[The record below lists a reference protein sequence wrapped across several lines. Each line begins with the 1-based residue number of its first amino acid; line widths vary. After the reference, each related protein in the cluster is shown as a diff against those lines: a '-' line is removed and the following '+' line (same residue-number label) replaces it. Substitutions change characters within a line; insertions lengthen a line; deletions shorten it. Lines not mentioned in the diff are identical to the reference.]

1 MKRFALSLLLV
12 ISGLVLAPA
21 PSAEAQTRD
30 RIQRIDRM
38 ERARERAAHADR
50 ARAATR
56 DRSTSDR
63 ATSESTRERAANADE
78 PDTTERG
85 TDQTEETASSGA
97 SSSDGMIVLGE
108 RGQRYRRGEVLGLNM
123 SAAALELAR
132 SAGVTIVR
140 RRVLDA
146 GNVITVLR
154 GRKFDNP
161 EAIIAE
167 LKTLDPAGIYT
178 PNHVYGAS
186 SEPQTMAINLQDELM
201 TGLANLPAAATYR
214 VGMIDGRPD
223 RAHPML
229 AELLSQ
235 VRDFT
240 STIQPPS
247 LHGTAVALR
256 MRETQRGHAPGATLD
271 LYAAGVLSG
280 GEDQW
285 AAADALA
292 AAIAW
297 QHHNDVAVL
306 NISLAGPPNEI
317 VEALIAAFQR
327 DGGQVVAAVGNGGP
341 LSANIYPAAYADVI
355 GVTAVDNQGQVYA
368 LATRGEHVDLAAPG
382 VALKIAGLETQQAL
396 SGTSFA
402 APLVSV
408 WLLTTDIDTSNLA
421 AFSIDRGA
429 AGRDDL
435 YGWGELTINPI
446 SVTATLTAH

>member
-1 MKRFALSLLLV
+1 
-12 ISGLVLAPA
+12 
-21 PSAEAQTRD
+21 
-30 RIQRIDRM
+30 
-38 ERARERAAHADR
+38 
-50 ARAATR
+50 
-56 DRSTSDR
+56 
-63 ATSESTRERAANADE
+63 
-78 PDTTERG
+78 
-85 TDQTEETASSGA
+85 
-97 SSSDGMIVLGE
+97 
-108 RGQRYRRGEVLGLNM
+108 VLGLNM

-154 GRKFDNP
+154 GGKFDNP
-161 EAIIAE
+161 EKIIAD
-167 LKTLDPAGIYT
+167 LKTLDPSGIYT

-186 SEPQTMAINLQDELM
+186 SEPQTIAINLQDELM
-201 TGLANLPAAATYR
+201 TGLPPSGTAIYR

-280 GEDQW
+280 GKDQW

-341 LSANIYPAAYADVI
+341 LSVNIYPAAYADVI

-382 VALKIAGLETQQAL
+382 VALNIAGLETHAAL

-402 APLVSV
+402 APFVSV

-429 AGRDDL
+429 AGRDDQ
-435 YGWGELTINPI
+435 YGWGELAITPTP
-446 SVTATLTAH
+446 STATLAAH